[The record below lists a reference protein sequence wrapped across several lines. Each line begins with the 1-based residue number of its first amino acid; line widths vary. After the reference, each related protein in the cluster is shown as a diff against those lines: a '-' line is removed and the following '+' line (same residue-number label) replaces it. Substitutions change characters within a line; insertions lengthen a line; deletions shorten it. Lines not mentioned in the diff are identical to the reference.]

1 MAWSRDGRVSDTSR
15 WYSGASGDQWPLL
28 GIFGASGLLGNG
40 FSNALGPHGIKVDF
54 LSDYYRGLPLFR
66 GARAKAPDIVHVH
79 WPEHYFQRQGDR
91 WDWLRVARYP
101 LDCWLTAHYR
111 PIVLTAHNLLPHN
124 RSDESGV
131 FRNVRS
137 TAQNSKAIFVH
148 SNVARQRIRDAFSL
162 SDNLIHNIPYGD
174 HSVTM
179 GAPLPRDQARIQ
191 LRLPRED
198 KVCLVFGTVSPYKG
212 SDELVRFWAEND
224 LPYRL
229 VVVGKIFSYAFASRL
244 YELAQ
249 GHKMIDLRL
258 VDEWLD
264 EAALRVWL
272 SASDCSI
279 FNYREIFTSGAAT
292 LARSYGLPLLI
303 PRRLA
308 SVDLDEPHPHVF
320 RFDTLETDFRV
331 QLDRALA
338 TPSDYELADEWRQKT
353 TWERVAEI
361 TASVYRDV
369 MRAASSTGTAIGPW
383 YRRQES

>member
-1 MAWSRDGRVSDTSR
+1 MTC
-15 WYSGASGDQWPLL
+15 
-28 GIFGASGLLGNG
+28 
-40 FSNALGPHGIKVDF
+40 
-54 LSDYYRGLPLFR
+54 FR
-66 GARAKAPDIVHVH
+66 MTGQMKAGS
-79 WPEHYFQRQGDR
+79 FATFATRR
-91 WDWLRVARYP
+91 KA
-101 LDCWLTAHYR
+101 
-111 PIVLTAHNLLPHN
+111 
-124 RSDESGV
+124 
-131 FRNVRS
+131 
-137 TAQNSKAIFVH
+137 KAIFVH
-148 SNVARQRIRDAFSL
+148 SDAARQRMQEAFSL
-162 SDNLIHNIPYGD
+162 SDNLIHSIPLGD

-191 LRLPRED
+191 LRLPLDD
-198 KVCLVFGTVSPYKG
+198 KVCLVFGPVRPYKG

-229 VVVGKIFSYAFASRL
+229 VVVGRKTLSEAFASRL

-249 GHKMIDLRL
+249 GHNMIDLRL
-258 VDEWLD
+258 FDEWLD
-264 EAALRVWL
+264 DAVLRVWL

-279 FNYREIFTSGAAT
+279 FNYREIFTSGAAA

-303 PRRLA
+303 PHRLA

>member
-1 MAWSRDGRVSDTSR
+1 MRVLFAPDYRVGNPYQT
-15 WYSGASGDQWPLL
+15 LL
-28 GIFGASGLLGNG
+28 AD
-40 FSNALGPHGIKVDF
+40 ALGQYGVKVSF
-54 LSDYYRGLPLFR
+54 LSDYHRGLPLFR
-66 GARAKAPDIVHVH
+66 GAGRSVPDIVHVH
-79 WPEHYFQRQGDR
+79 WPETYFQRQGDL
-91 WDWLRVARYP
+91 WDSLRVARYL

-111 PIVLTAHNLLPHN
+111 PIVLTAHDLLPHD
-124 RSDESGV
+124 RSDESGI
-131 FRNVRS
+131 FRNVRY
-137 TAQNSKAIFVH
+137 TAQSAKAIFVH
-148 SNVARQRIRDAFSL
+148 SDVARQRMREAFSL
-162 SDNLIHNIPYGD
+162 SDNAIHSIPLGD

-191 LRLPRED
+191 LRLPLDD
-198 KVCLVFGTVSPYKG
+198 KVCLVFGPVRPYKG

-229 VVVGKIFSYAFASRL
+229 VVVGSSNLSKAFASGL

-249 GHKMIDLRL
+249 GHNMIDLRL
-258 VDEWLD
+258 FDGWLD
-264 EAALRVWL
+264 DAVLRVWL

-279 FNYREIFTSGAAT
+279 FNYREIFTSGAAA

-303 PRRLA
+303 PHRLA